1 MPLSRAVLSFTP
13 PSTFGLMRSPP
24 IPMPNVSGMA
34 MARRQ
39 QKVNLA
45 KSRVHRSRR
54 NNRKDSGRVRSGKG
68 FDIIRHSQMM

>member
-1 MPLSRAVLSFTP
+1 MPLSRVVRAFTP
-13 PSTFGLMRSPP
+13 PRTFGLMRFPP
-24 IPMPNVSGMA
+24 IPMPNVS

-54 NNRKDSGRVRSGKG
+54 NNRKDSGRVRSV
-68 FDIIRHSQMM
+68 INL

>member
-1 MPLSRAVLSFTP
+1 MPLSRAVRAFTP
-13 PSTFGLMRSPP
+13 PRTFGLMRFPP
-24 IPMPNVSGMA
+24 IPMPNVSG

-54 NNRKDSGRVRSGKG
+54 NNRKDSGKRVRSVINLWWS
-68 FDIIRHSQMM
+68 FRI